1 MNKPKLIRITTIPL
15 SLFSLLKGQLK
26 FMKSYFDVLGVSSD
40 GPYIDNVREN
50 EGVKIETV
58 EMTRKISPIKDLKA
72 VWSLYKIFKKEKPLI
87 VHTHTPKAGTT
98 GMLAAKLAGV
108 PYRLHT
114 IAGLPLLE
122 VTGKKRTLLDLVE
135 KATYA
140 CATNIYPNS
149 FELKEIILKNK
160 YTSPE
165 KLKVIGNGSS
175 NGIDT
180 KHFDPELF
188 PKENLNDLKR
198 ELNITESN
206 FVFVFIGRL
215 VGDKGINEMIEAF
228 EQLPPTLNAKLIL
241 VGPFEAE
248 LDPLKPVTLKAIQ
261 ENTNI
266 ISCGFQ
272 KDVRPYFAISDVLL
286 FPSYREGFP
295 NVVMQAGAMGL
306 ASIVS
311 NINGCNEIIVEGENG
326 LIIPVKSSGAL
337 LEAMMK
343 LVNNEP
349 LFQKLKSNSRR
360 MIVER
365 YDQQLVWEAILNEYR
380 LITGE
385 ELISN

>member
-1 MNKPKLIRITTIPL
+1 MDKPRLIRITTIPL

-26 FMKSYFDVLGVSSD
+26 FMKTYFDVLAVSSD
-40 GPYIDNVREN
+40 GAYIQNVRDN
-50 EGVKIETV
+50 EGVPVLTV
-58 EMTRKISPIKDLKA
+58 EMTRTISPIKDLKA

-108 PYRLHT
+108 PYRFHT

-122 VTGKKRTLLDLVE
+122 VKGAKRKLLDLVE

-149 FELKEIILKNK
+149 FELKDIILKNK

-180 KHFDPELF
+180 NHFDPSLF
-188 PKENLNDLKR
+188 ADEQLTSLRNTLKISNND
-198 ELNITESN
+198 
-206 FVFVFIGRL
+206 FVFVFVGRL
-215 VGDKGINEMIEAF
+215 VGAKGINEMVEAF
-228 EQLPPTLNAKLIL
+228 KTLAPEYNSKLIL
-241 VGPFEAE
+241 VGPFEPE
-248 LDPLKPVTLKAIQ
+248 LDPLSSQTLKDIE
-261 ENTNI
+261 ENPNI
-266 ISCGFQ
+266 ISCGFI

-306 ASIVS
+306 PSIVS
-311 NINGCNEIIVEGENG
+311 NINGCNEIVIDGENG
-326 LIIPVKSSGAL
+326 IIIPVKDSEAL
-337 LEAMMK
+337 LDAMLK
-343 LVNNEP
+343 LITNND
-349 LFQKLKSNSRR
+349 LYNKLKSNSRK
-360 MIVER
+360 MIVDR
-365 YDQQLVWEAILNEYR
+365 YEQKLVWEAILEEYR
-380 LITGE
+380 LVTGNT
-385 ELISN
+385 LIN